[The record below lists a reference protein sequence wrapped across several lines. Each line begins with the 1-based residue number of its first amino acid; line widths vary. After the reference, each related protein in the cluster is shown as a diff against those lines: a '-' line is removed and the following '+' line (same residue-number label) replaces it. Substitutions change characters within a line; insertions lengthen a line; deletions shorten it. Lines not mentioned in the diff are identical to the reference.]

1 MILGI
6 DAATKTGWCFV
17 ARGKVIESG
26 VQDFKKQKGESNGIM
41 FLKFRLWLHKLLAQ
55 HGGVKCVAYEAA
67 HHRGGYATEVCVNL
81 VGRVQE
87 VCAERDIE
95 YVPVH
100 TGTLKKFAT
109 GDGTADK
116 AMMIMQAA
124 AVLGRD
130 PVDDNEADA
139 VLLALFGYKHY
150 GAS

>member
-6 DAATKTGWCFV
+6 DAATKTGWCLV
-17 ARGKVIESG
+17 DEGKVIESG
-26 VQDFKKQKGESNGIM
+26 VKDFKKQKGESNGLM
-41 FLKFRLWLHKLLAQ
+41 FLKFRGWLQNLLSEHKDIDL
-55 HGGVKCVAYEAA
+55 VAYEAA

-87 VCAERDIE
+87 VCAEREIE

-116 AMMIMQAA
+116 AMMILQATE
-124 AVLGRD
+124 VLGRE
-130 PVDDNEADA
+130 PQDDNEADA
-139 VLLALFGYKHY
+139 TLLALLAYKRY
-150 GAS
+150 GMK